1 MIHSATQLK
10 AIVKNRAK
18 GDSNK
23 SLVLIR
29 KFIME
34 RFLERLS
41 ISEYKNQFIIKG
53 GILVSSIVGIDNRD
67 TMDIDTTIRGFDL
80 NEETLKKILMEIAET
95 PMDDGITFKITKVS
109 EIMDDF
115 EYPGIR
121 VMMVAMLD
129 KMRTPLK
136 LDIST
141 NDVITPKEIEYKYP
155 LTFEDRSID
164 LLSYNLETIFAE
176 KLETI
181 LSRGEANTRM
191 RDFYDIAILTSGVYR
206 EPDYSLLK
214 TALVATADK
223 RGTTALLDRRI
234 EIIRQI
240 EDDAD
245 IQKHWNEY
253 QESYDYAAMFSL
265 ADVIATVNKLFDQI
279 GY

>member
-1 MIHSATQLK
+1 MISSAAQLK
-10 AIVKNRAK
+10 AIVKKRAR

-23 SLVLIR
+23 SLILIR
-29 KFIME
+29 KYIME

-41 ISEYKNQFIIKG
+41 VSEYKTRFIIKG
-53 GILVSSIVGIDNRD
+53 GILVSSMVGNENRD

-80 NEETLKKILMEIAET
+80 NEDTLKKILMEIAEI
-95 PMDDGITFKITKVS
+95 PMDDGITFEITKVS
-109 EIMDDF
+109 EIMDAF

-121 VMMVAMLD
+121 VMMVALLD

-141 NDVITPKEIEYKYP
+141 DNVITPEETEYKYP

-164 LLSYNLETIFAE
+164 LLSYNLETLLAE

-181 LSRGEANTRM
+181 LSHGEANTRM
-191 RDFYDIAILTSGVYR
+191 RDFYDITILTSGVYR

-214 TALVATADK
+214 TALIATADK
-223 RGTTALLDRRI
+223 RGTTELLERRT
-234 EIIRQI
+234 EIIEQI
-240 EDDAD
+240 ENDAD

-253 QESYDYAAMFSL
+253 KDSYDYASMFSL
-265 ADVIATVNKLFDQI
+265 ADVIAAVNKVFDQI

>member
-1 MIHSATQLK
+1 MIHTATQLK
-10 AIVKNRAK
+10 AIVKNRAN

-41 ISEYKNQFIIKG
+41 LSKYKDKFIIKG
-53 GILVSSIVGIDNRD
+53 GILVSSMVGIDNRD

-80 NEETLKKILMEIAET
+80 NEETLKKILMEIADIS
-95 PMDDGITFKITKVS
+95 MDDGITFKITKVS

-129 KMRTPLK
+129 KTRTPLK

-141 NDVITPKEIEYKYP
+141 NDIITPSEIEYKYP
-155 LTFEDRSID
+155 LTFEDRSIE
-164 LLSYNLETIFAE
+164 LLSYNLETVLAE

-181 LSRGEANTRM
+181 MSRGTANTRM
-191 RDFYDIAILTSGVYR
+191 RDFYDVTILTSGVYR
-206 EPDYSLLK
+206 EPDYMLLK
-214 TALVATADK
+214 SALIATTDK

-234 EIIRQI
+234 EIITQI
-240 EDDAD
+240 ENDTD
-245 IQKHWNEY
+245 IQKYWIEY
-253 QESYDYAAMFSL
+253 QDSYDYATMFSL
-265 ADVIATVNKLFDQI
+265 TDVIAAINNLFEKI

>member
-1 MIHSATQLK
+1 MIHTATQLK
-10 AIVKNRAK
+10 AIVKNRAN

-41 ISEYKNQFIIKG
+41 LSKYKDKFIIKG
-53 GILVSSIVGIDNRD
+53 GILVSSMVGIDNRD

-80 NEETLKKILMEIAET
+80 NEETLKKILMEIADIS
-95 PMDDGITFKITKVS
+95 MDDGITFKITKVS

-129 KMRTPLK
+129 KTRTPLK

-141 NDVITPKEIEYKYP
+141 NDVITPSEIEYKYP
-155 LTFEDRSID
+155 LTFEDRSIE
-164 LLSYNLETIFAE
+164 LLSYNLETVLAE

-181 LSRGEANTRM
+181 MSRGTANTRM
-191 RDFYDIAILTSGVYR
+191 RDFYDVTILTSGVYR
-206 EPDYSLLK
+206 EPDYMLLK
-214 TALVATADK
+214 SALIATTDK

-234 EIIRQI
+234 EIITQI
-240 EDDAD
+240 ENDTD
-245 IQKHWNEY
+245 IQKYWIEY
-253 QESYDYAAMFSL
+253 QDSYDYATMFSL
-265 ADVIATVNKLFDQI
+265 TDVIAAINNLFEKI

>member
-1 MIHSATQLK
+1 MIHTATQLK
-10 AIVKNRAK
+10 AIVKNRAN

-41 ISEYKNQFIIKG
+41 LSKYKDKFIIKG
-53 GILVSSIVGIDNRD
+53 GILVSSMVGIDNRD

-80 NEETLKKILMEIAET
+80 NEETLKKILMEIADIS
-95 PMDDGITFKITKVS
+95 MDDGITFKITKVS

-115 EYPGIR
+115 EYPGLR

-129 KMRTPLK
+129 KTRTPLK

-141 NDVITPKEIEYKYP
+141 NDIITPSEIEYKYP
-155 LTFEDRSID
+155 LTFEDRSIE
-164 LLSYNLETIFAE
+164 LLSYNLETVLAE

-181 LSRGEANTRM
+181 MSRGTANTRM
-191 RDFYDIAILTSGVYR
+191 RDFYDVTILTSGVYR
-206 EPDYSLLK
+206 EPDYMLLK
-214 TALVATADK
+214 SALIATTDK

-234 EIIRQI
+234 EIITQI
-240 EDDAD
+240 ENDTD
-245 IQKHWNEY
+245 IQKYWIEY
-253 QESYDYAAMFSL
+253 QDSYDYATMFSL
-265 ADVIATVNKLFDQI
+265 TDVIAAINNLFEKI

>member
-10 AIVKNRAK
+10 AIVKNKAN

-41 ISEYKNQFIIKG
+41 VSEYKNQFIIKG
-53 GILVSSIVGIDNRD
+53 GILVSSMVGIDNRD

-80 NEETLKKILMEIAET
+80 NEETLKKILTEIAEI
-95 PMDDGITFKITKVS
+95 PMEDGITFKITKVS

-155 LTFEDRSID
+155 LTFEERSID
-164 LLSYNLETIFAE
+164 LLSYNLETVLAE

-191 RDFYDIAILTSGVYR
+191 RDFYDIAIFTSGVYR

-214 TALVATADK
+214 TALIATADK
-223 RGTTALLDRRI
+223 RGTSTLLDRRL
-234 EIIRQI
+234 EIIGQI
-240 EDDAD
+240 ENDAD
-245 IQKHWNEY
+245 IQKHWKEY
-253 QESYDYAAMFSL
+253 QESYDYALMFSL
-265 ADVIATVNKLFDQI
+265 ANVIDAINKLYDQI

>member
-41 ISEYKNQFIIKG
+41 VSEYKTQFIIKG
-53 GILVSSIVGIDNRD
+53 GILVSSMVGTDNRD

-80 NEETLKKILMEIAET
+80 NEETLKKILMEIAEIT
-95 PMDDGITFKITKVS
+95 MDDGIIFKITKVS

-164 LLSYNLETIFAE
+164 LLSYNLETVLAE

-206 EPDYSLLK
+206 DPDYSLLK
-214 TALVATADK
+214 TALIATADK
-223 RGTTALLDRRI
+223 RGTTALLDRRT
-234 EIIRQI
+234 EIIGQI
-240 EDDAD
+240 ENDAD

-253 QESYDYAAMFSL
+253 QQSYDYAAMFSL
-265 ADVIATVNKLFDQI
+265 ADVISAVNKLFDQI